1 MDRPEELPKLAAE
14 MRQVTMMF
22 CDLVD
27 STSIVLERGAQGLR
41 DVYEVWHS
49 AASASIYGHSGFI
62 ALIEGDSIFALF
74 GYPNARED
82 APACAVRA
90 ALDLMAL
97 LKRVRAPQDLELRA
111 RVGIATGTVL
121 VGDLVGGAFQ
131 GGAAIGLGTV
141 VAKRLQQAAGIGEV
155 LIASETQD
163 RVAGMFETEPFAADL
178 KGVPGRVPYYRVVR
192 SLEVDRPG
200 PSRTP
205 MVGRQ
210 TQLAQ
215 LESLWRQARTGRG
228 QAVIVRAEAGTG
240 KTRLVDAFLSRIERE
255 AGFVVTYTMAQR
267 FTNTA
272 LHPVIRRIER
282 VAGFAA
288 ADSADDRLVKLES
301 LVRATVSE
309 SRRDDV
315 VRYTAALLGIPFD
328 HKYAPIALAPEVQR
342 DRTLDAMRDNV
353 DELTRAGP
361 LLVVFEDMHWAD
373 PTTREL
379 LARVVAKLADRP
391 AMVVVTTRPET
402 TLSWQSQPHATSIE
416 LGPLDHDDTE
426 ALVRVVAE
434 GALLTSE
441 IVRLIVKRSDGL
453 PLYAEELVKMAL
465 RAIAD
470 GKPFAYSD
478 VPPSLADL
486 LLSKLDRTGPAKV
499 AAQAAAVIGR
509 EFDTAL
515 VAHVLDVPLPE
526 AESMVKRLEDGDI
539 VEARGDSDPIVWSFR
554 HALIQDAAYKTL
566 PRDRR
571 RPLHLRVA
579 QGVEAGVSSV
589 TMAQPEV
596 LAIHYAEAGLPHL
609 ALPYRQAAGAAAMQR
624 AAFEEASGHHSAALE
639 LVAELP
645 DGVEKLQAELGA
657 RLQHGLAVS
666 SHRGYAATEVAESY
680 GRAKELCDLFGN
692 VADLFPVLRG
702 LWAFY
707 IVRGDTATARD
718 LAQQCMRLGEETQR
732 VEFLAE
738 GHVTLGYTRTFAGEL
753 VEAAHSLRE
762 TVRLYRENGG
772 EKLVWP
778 APQDAC
784 VAALSLLSH
793 NLLLQGDLAGA
804 REASDDSIRTANALG
819 RPYERAFAY
828 TYAAM
833 FEQLQDRW
841 AECVAAA
848 EIAIGIAQEHKIMIW
863 LACAQN
869 QWGVAKAMLGE
880 SEAGIA
886 TAEGWLAAYHAM
898 GGEINAAY
906 VYAGLAQAYSKAGNA
921 VLARER
927 ASKALELCRKYGERY
942 LEGRYEAVQRVV
954 QTVERGHA

>member
-1 MDRPEELPKLAAE
+1 MDRQDELPKLAAE
-14 MRQVTMMF
+14 MRQVTLMF

-27 STSIVLERGAQGLR
+27 STAIVTERGAQGLR

-49 AASASIYGHSGFI
+49 AGSASIYRHGGFVSLI
-62 ALIEGDSIFALF
+62 AGDGIFALF

-82 APACAVRA
+82 APECAVRA

-97 LKRVRAPQDLELRA
+97 LKRVRGPHDLELRA
-111 RVGIATGTVL
+111 RVGIATGEVL

-131 GGAAIGLGTV
+131 GGAAIGLVTHL
-141 VAKRLQQAAGIGEV
+141 AQRLESVAGIGEV
-155 LIASETQD
+155 FVSSDTRD
-163 RVAGMFETEPFAADL
+163 RVADLFEVEALEGEL
-178 KGVPGRVPYYRVVR
+178 KGFPGLSRYYRVVR
-192 SLEVDRPG
+192 ALEADRPG

-205 MVGRQ
+205 LVGRQ
-210 TQLAQ
+210 PELAR
-215 LESLWRQARTGRG
+215 LRKLWRSACSGRG
-228 QAVIVRAEAGTG
+228 QAAIVRAEAGTG
-240 KTRLVDAFLSRIERE
+240 KTRLVDAFRSSVEGE
-255 AGFVVTYTMAQR
+255 AGFVLTYTMAQR

-272 LHPVIRRIER
+272 LHPVIRRTER
-282 VAGFAA
+282 VAGFAPE
-288 ADSADDRLVKLES
+288 DSPEDRLAKLER
-301 LVRATVSE
+301 LVVATVSE

-315 VRYTAALLGIPFD
+315 IRYTAALLGIPVEP
-328 HKYAPIALAPEVQR
+328 KYEPLSLAPEVQR
-342 DRTLDAMRDNV
+342 DRMLDMMRDNV

-361 LLVVFEDMHWAD
+361 LLVVFEDIHWAD

-379 LARVVAKLADRP
+379 VARMVAKLADRP
-391 AMVVVTTRPET
+391 AMVIVTTRPEAT
-402 TLSWQSQPHATSIE
+402 VSWQTEAHATSIE
-416 LGPLDHDDTE
+416 LGPLDQVDTE

-434 GALLTSE
+434 GALLAPE

-465 RAIAD
+465 RANAD
-470 GKPFAYSD
+470 GRPFSYSD
-478 VPPSLADL
+478 VPPSLGDL
-486 LLSKLDRTGPAKV
+486 LLSKLDRTGPAKS

-515 VAHVLDVPLPE
+515 VAYVLEAPLSE
-526 AESMVKRLEDGDI
+526 AESMVKRLVEGDI
-539 VEARGDSDPIVWSFR
+539 VEPRSESDASAWTFR
-554 HALIQDAAYKTL
+554 HALIQDAAYRML

-589 TMAQPEV
+589 TTAQPEV
-596 LAIHYAEAGLPHL
+596 LAIHYAEADRPHL
-609 ALPYRQAAGAAAMQR
+609 ALPYRQKAGAAAMQR
-624 AAFEEASGHHSAALE
+624 AAFEEASGHHSAALK

-666 SHRGYAATEVAESY
+666 SYRGYAATEVAGSY

-718 LAQQCMRLGEETQR
+718 LAEQCMRLGEETQR

-753 VEAAHSLRE
+753 VDAAHSLRE
-762 TVRLYRENGG
+762 TVRLYRDNGG

-793 NLLLQGDLAGA
+793 NLLLQGDLDGA
-804 REASDDSIRTANALG
+804 RAASEDSIRTANALG

-833 FEQLQDRW
+833 FEQLQERW
-841 AECVAAA
+841 AECVQAA
-848 EIAIGIAQEHKIMIW
+848 EVAIGIAQEHKIMIW

-880 SEAGIA
+880 TDVGIA

-898 GGEINAAY
+898 GGEINAAF
-906 VYAGLAQAYSKAGNA
+906 VYAGLAQAYAKVGNSA
-921 VLARER
+921 LARER

-942 LEGRYEAVQRVV
+942 LEGRYEGVAA
-954 QTVERGHA
+954 TV